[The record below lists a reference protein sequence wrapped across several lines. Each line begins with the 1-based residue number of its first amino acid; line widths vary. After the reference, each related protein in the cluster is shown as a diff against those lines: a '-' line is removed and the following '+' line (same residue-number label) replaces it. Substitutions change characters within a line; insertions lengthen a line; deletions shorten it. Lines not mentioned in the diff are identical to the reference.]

1 LVVAYS
7 SGENET
13 ISLPYIKMKLFQYDQ
28 YLKDLKDK
36 VSFSKPKSSL
46 LYIDYEMSQ
55 AVLLTILLFFD
66 FGDKKKKNV
75 LDILQEEINISGMQQ
90 FTINLKNNLQELVAE
105 STDNKLIEVETV
117 FVKEDNKNYIGRILD
132 YLQEQ
137 IDKLKDCATC
147 KYEKGDYTAYSFLVD
162 ENTKKL
168 IRNKFV
174 NDPYS
179 FFSIFQI
186 LHSLNERVE
195 KNEYKYEVYNSKGF
209 YTDYKRPTYSHFF
222 YFTHYYI
229 NKNQE
234 KRLLRELSDGEQ
246 QFLHTL
252 GICLM
257 LQKKRALLL
266 LDEPETHFNPDWRSK
281 FIDILRRTLQ
291 ASNDNFMFK
300 DIVLTSHSPF
310 IISDCFP
317 DKVIVFEKDKQ
328 PQSAYCKNFRTFGT
342 SVDIIME
349 NVFKRNNTIGDFSA
363 KIIYEIEK
371 EIKNKKKL
379 TEEQVRVYKDKTS
392 DLGDS
397 IEKILLFTKLNEL
410 KKR

>member
-1 LVVAYS
+1 
-7 SGENET
+7 
-13 ISLPYIKMKLFQYDQ
+13 MKLFQYDQ

-36 VSFSKPKSSL
+36 AVFKKPKSSL

-55 AVLLTILLFFD
+55 AVLLTILLFFE
-66 FGDKKKKNV
+66 FGNNIKKDV
-75 LDILQEEINISGMQQ
+75 LDILKEEMNIAGIQQ
-90 FTINLKNNLQELVAE
+90 FTINLNNHWQALVSEAT
-105 STDNKLIEVETV
+105 SDKLMEVETILK
-117 FVKEDNKNYIGRILD
+117 KEDKKKYIGKILD

-137 IDKLKDCATC
+137 IDKLNDCATC
-147 KYEKGDYTAYSFLVD
+147 KYEKEDYTAYSFLVD
-162 ENTKKL
+162 KNTKRL
-168 IRNKFV
+168 IKDKFK
-174 NDPYS
+174 DPYS

-195 KNEYKYEVYNSKGF
+195 ENDYKYEVYNSKGF
-209 YTDYKRPTYSHFF
+209 YTDYKRPSYSHFF

-229 NKNQE
+229 KKVE
-234 KRLLRELSDGEQ
+234 KEKEMNLLLRQLSDGEQ

-257 LQKKRALLL
+257 LQKKRSLLL
-266 LDEPETHFNPDWRSK
+266 LDEPETHFNPGWRSK
-281 FIDILRRTLQ
+281 FIDILRRTLE
-291 ASNDNFMFK
+291 ASNDNYMYK

-328 PQSAYCKNFRTFGT
+328 PESAYIKNFRTFGT

-349 NVFKRNNTIGDFSA
+349 NIFNRNNTIGDFSA
-363 KIIYEIEK
+363 KIIYDIEE
-371 EIKNKKKL
+371 EIKRKRKL
-379 TEEQVRVYKDKTS
+379 SEEQVIEYKRRTS

-397 IEKILLFTKLNEL
+397 MEKILLFTKLNEL
-410 KKR
+410 KKK